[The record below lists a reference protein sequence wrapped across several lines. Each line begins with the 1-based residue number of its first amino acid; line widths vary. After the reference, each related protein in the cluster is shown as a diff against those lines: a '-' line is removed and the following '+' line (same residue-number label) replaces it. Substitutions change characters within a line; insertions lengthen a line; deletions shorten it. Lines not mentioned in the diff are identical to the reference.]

1 MNFYY
6 KLIHTN
12 NGDYMNNNSIWTIN
26 LKEEKINKLTKD
38 ITVDILI
45 IGGGMTG
52 LSTAYQL
59 INKGLNIAVVERN
72 RIGMGIT
79 SRSTAKITYL
89 QENIYSKLKKYHNEE
104 VSKKYLD
111 SQLEAIDTIKRI
123 IQDNKIDCDFY
134 KVDSYLFTE
143 DKEKIKDVKEEK
155 ELLEKFGIKTKE
167 FNKLPDNKK
176 VKYSF
181 SVSNTYVF
189 HPIKYLRSL
198 KNILNKNNIK
208 VYEDSKITKIDKR
221 DDLFICSTDKSVIK
235 TKKVVIATHY
245 PYFLFPFIM
254 PLKCSLEKSYIGV
267 EEVDKFLDFSAINT
281 SIPTKSIRYHKD
293 NKNYRIN
300 LINSHNLAFK
310 NNDKENFKKLLKNN
324 YKCIWSNHDIMTN
337 DNIPFIGKIDNDL
350 LIGTGYNT
358 WGMTNSSIASK
369 VLSDI
374 ILNKENKYK
383 ELFNPKR
390 GLNISKI
397 IRFPIILSSNIK
409 SFIGSKINKNKSW
422 YSKNVIFKKINGKN
436 VGIYIDEK
444 NIKHIIYNKC
454 PHLGC
459 SLEFNEIEHTW
470 DCPCHGSR
478 FDIDGKVITGPS
490 NYDITYKE
498 E

>member
-1 MNFYY
+1 
-6 KLIHTN
+6 
-12 NGDYMNNNSIWTIN
+12 MNNNSIWTIN

-198 KNILNKNNIK
+198 KNI
-208 VYEDSKITKIDKR
+208 
-221 DDLFICSTDKSVIK
+221 
-235 TKKVVIATHY
+235 
-245 PYFLFPFIM
+245 
-254 PLKCSLEKSYIGV
+254 
-267 EEVDKFLDFSAINT
+267 
-281 SIPTKSIRYHKD
+281 
-293 NKNYRIN
+293 
-300 LINSHNLAFK
+300 
-310 NNDKENFKKLLKNN
+310 
-324 YKCIWSNHDIMTN
+324 
-337 DNIPFIGKIDNDL
+337 
-350 LIGTGYNT
+350 
-358 WGMTNSSIASK
+358 
-369 VLSDI
+369 
-374 ILNKENKYK
+374 
-383 ELFNPKR
+383 
-390 GLNISKI
+390 
-397 IRFPIILSSNIK
+397 
-409 SFIGSKINKNKSW
+409 
-422 YSKNVIFKKINGKN
+422 
-436 VGIYIDEK
+436 
-444 NIKHIIYNKC
+444 
-454 PHLGC
+454 
-459 SLEFNEIEHTW
+459 
-470 DCPCHGSR
+470 
-478 FDIDGKVITGPS
+478 
-490 NYDITYKE
+490 
-498 E
+498 